1 MLRVG
6 GIGSAWTGFG
16 ISYTSIDT
24 SATISCTAGTL
35 QDGVLNPSYGASS
48 VTVSGTPST
57 TATYFLYY
65 DDPSGTGG
73 TLTLGASTTYSDLSA
88 N

>member
-16 ISYTSIDT
+16 ISYTSTDT